1 MEEWNEYDV
10 DSGLTA
16 LRAATGSLGPIILLL
31 RTLIRSLESRLPGG
45 PTASKIEFQ
54 ARAGRAGCRVP
65 LQAHTQAAGPS
76 PSLWVSESLLLFG
89 LWPL

>member
-45 PTASKIEFQ
+45 PNALKIEFQ
-54 ARAGRAGCRVP
+54 AQAGRAGCRVP

-89 LWPL
+89 FWPL

>member
-10 DSGLTA
+10 DPGLTA
-16 LRAATGSLGPIILLL
+16 LRAATGSLGPIILQ
-31 RTLIRSLESRLPGG
+31 TLIRSLESRLLRG
-45 PTASKIEFQ
+45 PTASKIRFQ
-54 ARAGRAGCRVP
+54 AWAGRAGCRVP

-76 PSLWVSESLLLFG
+76 PSPWVSESLPLFG